1 MSMRANSLRFLI
13 VGALISASSAAS
25 AQGLPPPSAN
35 TGQGSGMPT
44 NSPPPAEAPPLIPTT
59 GDVLPPP
66 VAGGPSGA
74 EASNGAAAPAAAA
87 APAPKPSDWHFSW
100 RGFLRAPLR
109 IGVGHRPQC
118 PPGTAAATTN
128 TATSSNGVAYGAQ
141 YCALNGQSRT
151 TYHSPYVPDDQYL
164 SWTFDRQWEQAWA
177 EMFLSYGNDKVTGT
191 VSVQGYDFTDVSL
204 LGSISNPAQFGI
216 GQGWVA
222 ITPDVPIDGM
232 RALFRVGAFWEKFG
246 MAGKYDG
253 GHYDTYMFGRT
264 HTMGESLALEYDV
277 GDVTLKAEH
286 GFGAHLEMVPAGI
299 TGSGSASALGYYN
312 SAAMNSYPP
321 GGTPGFTL
329 LDHVHIGLDW
339 KKKIQVNAHYMLAWS
354 NDDRIQGTLT
364 TNGNS
369 AGPDGSMAVYGGEA
383 RFLGGVFGELYVAY
397 SHIDAKNVTMV
408 GPAIEVVHS
417 SGGGGH
423 NAANGIYEN
432 FFNAS
437 GNGDGKIENF
447 QVGYDFSFGYLW
459 RKLQHANATFWGD
472 GPDLRLSLFMMYSM
486 VSADPTSTDPY
497 VNPMAN
503 PASNPMSPNI
513 RTDGTKKLKYGAD
526 LVASLLPWLGV
537 GVRGDYVQPDSHDT
551 STSFGVISPKLII
564 RSKFVTHEE
573 ITAQYSHYFNGADV
587 LPQQFLSQVGV
598 KNIGQTFTSTSNY
611 PNDENVFGIKAT
623 MWW

>member
-1 MSMRANSLRFLI
+1 MRANSLRFLI

-164 SWTFDRQWEQAWA
+164 SWTFDGQWEQAWA

-222 ITPDVPIDGM
+222 ITPTCPSTGCERSFASAPSGRSSVWPANTTAATTT
-232 RALFRVGAFWEKFG
+232 RTCSGA
-246 MAGKYDG
+246 
-253 GHYDTYMFGRT
+253 RT
-264 HTMGESLALEYDV
+264 RWVSRSRSNTTLA
-277 GDVTLKAEH
+277 TSRSR
-286 GFGAHLEMVPAGI
+286 PS
-299 TGSGSASALGYYN
+299 TGSGRTSRWCRRASR
-312 SAAMNSYPP
+312 AAARPRRS
-321 GGTPGFTL
+321 
-329 LDHVHIGLDW
+329 V
-339 KKKIQVNAHYMLAWS
+339 
-354 NDDRIQGTLT
+354 T
-364 TNGNS
+364 TT
-369 AGPDGSMAVYGGEA
+369 A
-383 RFLGGVFGELYVAY
+383 R
-397 SHIDAKNVTMV
+397 
-408 GPAIEVVHS
+408 P
-417 SGGGGH
+417 
-423 NAANGIYEN
+423 
-432 FFNAS
+432 
-437 GNGDGKIENF
+437 
-447 QVGYDFSFGYLW
+447 
-459 RKLQHANATFWGD
+459 
-472 GPDLRLSLFMMYSM
+472 
-486 VSADPTSTDPY
+486 
-497 VNPMAN
+497 
-503 PASNPMSPNI
+503 
-513 RTDGTKKLKYGAD
+513 
-526 LVASLLPWLGV
+526 
-537 GVRGDYVQPDSHDT
+537 
-551 STSFGVISPKLII
+551 
-564 RSKFVTHEE
+564 
-573 ITAQYSHYFNGADV
+573 
-587 LPQQFLSQVGV
+587 
-598 KNIGQTFTSTSNY
+598 
-611 PNDENVFGIKAT
+611 
-623 MWW
+623 